1 VIRTVVVDD
10 DYRVARAHAEAVGRV
25 EGFEAVGQ
33 AHSCEETRALVES
46 LQPDLL
52 LLDLYLPDGHGLELM
67 RSLAHLDLIPRPDF
81 IVITAARDIASV
93 RTAMQLG
100 AMYYLVK
107 PFGFEQLREQ
117 LTAYKQL
124 HEGLDESPVA
134 NQQTVDALYGL
145 LRGPAARQAD
155 RRRLPPTM
163 ARVLDTVRSVG
174 QDVSAAEV
182 ADQLGVSRATAQR
195 YLADLLRRGLVELDL
210 NYGSTGR
217 PEHRYQIRGQ
227 ASSGSTG
234 PKRKHTDST

>member
-10 DYRVARAHAEAVGRV
+10 DYRVAKAHADAVSRV

-33 AHSCEETRALVES
+33 AHSCDETRTMVES

-52 LLDLYLPDGHGLELM
+52 LLDLYLPDGHGLDLM
-67 RSLAHLDLIPRPDF
+67 RSLSLLDLIPRPDF

-107 PFGFEQLREQ
+107 PFGFDQLREQ
-117 LTAYKQL
+117 LQAYRQL
-124 HEGLDESPVA
+124 HEGLDESAVA
-134 NQQTVDALYGL
+134 NQHTVDALYGL
-145 LRGPAARQAD
+145 LRGPAARVAD

-163 ARVLDTVRSVG
+163 ARVLDVVRSAG
-174 QDVSAAEV
+174 HDVSAADV
-182 ADQLGVSRATAQR
+182 ADRLGVSRATAQR

-217 PEHRYQIRGQ
+217 PEHRYQVRGRQ
-227 ASSGSTG
+227 
-234 PKRKHTDST
+234 